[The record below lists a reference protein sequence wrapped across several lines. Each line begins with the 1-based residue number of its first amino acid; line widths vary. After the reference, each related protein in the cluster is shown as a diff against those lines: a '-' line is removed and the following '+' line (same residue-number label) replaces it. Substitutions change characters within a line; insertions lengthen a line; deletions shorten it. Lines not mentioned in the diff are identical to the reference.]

1 MLVHPLLD
9 PNAHD
14 LPPTLACCMRK
25 ETREKVK
32 KMLMREREREGLGD
46 LQDLLPCPLIK
57 CEILIDFP

>member
-32 KMLMREREREGLGD
+32 KMLTKEREGLGV
-46 LQDLLPCPLIK
+46 LQDLSPCPLMK